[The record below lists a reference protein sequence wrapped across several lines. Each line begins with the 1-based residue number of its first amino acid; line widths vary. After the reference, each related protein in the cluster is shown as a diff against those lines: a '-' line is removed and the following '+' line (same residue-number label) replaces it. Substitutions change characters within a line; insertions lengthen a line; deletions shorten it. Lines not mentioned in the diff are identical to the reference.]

1 MGKAPDTDGGDGGG
15 ASPSHQQPCIP
26 RPLVDTIAGAA
37 AGAAARVVVSPLDV
51 IKIRFQVQ
59 LEPTG
64 RRLLRQDRSAVAAAV
79 ASKYT
84 GVLQA
89 AREIYREEGIR
100 GFWRGTVPAL
110 LLVMP
115 YTAVQ
120 FVVLYRFRFWV
131 LGPAAE
137 DDQRKLNP
145 TLSFVG
151 GALAG
156 AAATV
161 CSYPFDLLRTI
172 LASQGEPKVRAGL
185 TGKAVQNHTAFLSN
199 MTKVY
204 LSMSSAL
211 LAILRT
217 RGVRGLYAGLTPTLV
232 EIVPYAGLQ
241 FGLYDLF
248 KAWAAHWRRQAYTT
262 SRARDDP
269 SAELTTMDRFL
280 SGLAAG
286 TIAKTVC
293 HPLDLVKKRFQV
305 EGLVR
310 DPRYGAPIQVKAYR
324 NMGDAVRKI
333 VQLEGWRGLYK
344 GTLPSVIKAAPSAA
358 ITLVV
363 YEGAVRWLQQFTTP
377 A

>member
-1 MGKAPDTDGGDGGG
+1 MRKAPDADGGDGGG
-15 ASPSHQQPCIP
+15 ASPSTHRPRIP
-26 RPLVDTIAGAA
+26 RPLVDAIAGAA

-64 RRLLRQDRSAVAAAV
+64 QQLMRQDRSAVAAV

-84 GVLQA
+84 SVLQA

-120 FVVLYRFRFWV
+120 FVVLYKFRFWV

-137 DDQRKLNP
+137 DDERKLNP

-172 LASQGEPKVRAGL
+172 LASQGEPKV
-185 TGKAVQNHTAFLSN
+185 
-199 MTKVY
+199 Y

-217 RGVRGLYAGLTPTLV
+217 RGVQGLYAGLTPTLV

-241 FGLYDLF
+241 FGLYDIF

-269 SAELTTMDRFL
+269 GAELTTMDRFL

-363 YEGAVRWLQQFTTP
+363 YERAVRWLRQFTTP